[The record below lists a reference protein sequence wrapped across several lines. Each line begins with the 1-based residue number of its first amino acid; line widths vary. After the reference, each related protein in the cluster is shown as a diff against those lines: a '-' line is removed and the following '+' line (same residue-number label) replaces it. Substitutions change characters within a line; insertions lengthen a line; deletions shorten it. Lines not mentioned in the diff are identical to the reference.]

1 MSDEPVRLGTRPY
14 FTRALSSSAA
24 SRLESFRDQ
33 TAFETAYLVPIAY
46 AGEWHARG
54 FSSLITNPP
63 PPPREGDTINS
74 AGHELIYFKP
84 DLLGLAGTAL
94 DQQLLDN
101 RRRPPEAL
109 FNRHFEQAILCN
121 VRGTG
126 EPHLEFD
133 FPPGS
138 DMVGEILAAP
148 RAVQRMEFE
157 LFTRL
162 GGSEAP
168 QDND

>member
-24 SRLESFRDQ
+24 SRLESFRD
-33 TAFETAYLVPIAY
+33 
-46 AGEWHARG
+46 
-54 FSSLITNPP
+54 
-63 PPPREGDTINS
+63 
-74 AGHELIYFKP
+74 
-84 DLLGLAGTAL
+84 
-94 DQQLLDN
+94 
-101 RRRPPEAL
+101 
-109 FNRHFEQAILCN
+109 QAILCN